1 MSSLRHN
8 SSGDIPQ
15 NGRIAIVAGSGSLPN
30 IVAKAI
36 VAQGREP
43 VVIMLEGEADPILK
57 KYDHETISTGDF
69 AGFLR
74 IARGHDISAVVL
86 AGGIARRP
94 GLFELRLSFGLLR
107 GLPRFAKVLT
117 RGDDSLL
124 RAVINAV
131 ESYGFKVIG
140 AHEIVPDIVVD
151 KGAITRRK
159 PAKSDWNDINSAIA
173 AAQLLGKIDVGQGAV
188 SIGGRVVA
196 LEGAEGTEAML
207 SRVAEMRTNGRI
219 SATKPGVLVKCLKP
233 GQEVRVDMPA
243 IGEDT
248 VNQVKRAGLS
258 GIVLEAGST
267 LVLDYQK
274 TVSRADELKLYI
286 YGHVLD
292 HAE

>member
-15 NGRIAIVAGSGSLPN
+15 NGRIAIVAGSGSLPD

-36 VAQGREP
+36 IAKGREP
-43 VVIMLEGEADPILK
+43 VVIMLEGEADSILR
-57 KYDHETISTGDF
+57 KYDHETISIGDF
-69 AGFLR
+69 AGFLK
-74 IARGHDISAVVL
+74 IARSHDVTAVVL

-94 GLFELRLSFGLLR
+94 GMFQLRLSFGLLR

-117 RGDDSLL
+117 RGDDSVL

-140 AHEIVPDIVVD
+140 AHEVVPDIVVD
-151 KGAITRRK
+151 QGAITRRK
-159 PAKSDWNDINSAIA
+159 PVKSDWKDISSATTA
-173 AAQLLGKIDVGQGAV
+173 ARLLGRIDVGQGAV

-196 LEGAEGTEAML
+196 LEGAEGTAAML
-207 SRVAEMRTNGRI
+207 ARVAEMRANGRI
-219 SATKPGVLVKCLKP
+219 SVKKPGVLVKCLKP
-233 GQEVRVDMPA
+233 GQEMRVDMPA

-248 VNQVKRAGLS
+248 VKQVKQAGLS

-274 TVSRADELKLYI
+274 TVAKADELKLFI
-286 YGHVLD
+286 YGQALD
-292 HAE
+292 RTE